1 MAIVYSLL
9 ILIAEFLYG
18 QSYVRNYLTDIKGP
32 VFFFGINTTITTFL
46 LWLIA
51 FIYFLNSCT
60 HLVIPLLGLAVL
72 KFEAMIEI
80 ELMIPDESRDLIK
93 QVDDGY
99 AMPQTVQL
107 KKTTQVNEIMYYYS

>member
-1 MAIVYSLL
+1 M
-9 ILIAEFLYG
+9 
-18 QSYVRNYLTDIKGP
+18 
-32 VFFFGINTTITTFL
+32 
-46 LWLIA
+46 
-51 FIYFLNSCT
+51 
-60 HLVIPLLGLAVL
+60 L